1 MRVLIL
7 SPTPPPRGV
16 LRSLASL
23 GVEPIVARANV
34 EGETDGLVHYLRVSC
49 RGDADKPMD
58 LRWSRRGLR
67 AVVRD
72 VRPQLLHVVGDPWT
86 PTAEAGAAAA
96 RDLKIPYVLVA
107 TSSVGG
113 PRGLTSRWQSD
124 RVRTGAAALAGSVRS
139 ALDHL
144 LGDASTLKPTAV
156 LPSGGLT
163 IPATWAPRPDPN
175 PVVFA
180 SVGRLV
186 PERGL
191 DLLLDALSECF
202 GEWRLRVAGTG
213 PVHEAL
219 EQQAQRLGLSARIE
233 WLGAMPRADL
243 PAFWREV
250 DVLVAPSR
258 STLDWVEPT
267 GAVVM
272 QAMAHGVAPV
282 VSRCGAL
289 PDVVGESGLV
299 VDEGDGPALT
309 RAIQG
314 LLGEPSRCRIIGT
327 AARQRVL
334 EQQGDGPVAERMLLL
349 WKRAL
354 EAPAYTP

>member
-1 MRVLIL
+1 M
-7 SPTPPPRGV
+7 T
-16 LRSLASL
+16 SL
-23 GVEPIVARANV
+23 GVEPIVARANG
-34 EGETDGLVHYLRVSC
+34 EGETDGLIQYLRVSS

-72 VRPQLLHVVGDPWT
+72 VRPQLLHMVADPWT
-86 PTAEAGAAAA
+86 PTAAAGAAAA

-107 TSSVGG
+107 TSSLGG
-113 PRGLTSRWQSD
+113 PRGMTSKWQAD
-124 RVRTGAAALAGSVRS
+124 RVRDGAAALAGTVRP

-144 LGDASTLKPTAV
+144 LAGSATPKPTAV

-163 IPATWAPRPDPN
+163 IPAPWHQRPEPN
-175 PVVFA
+175 PVIFA

-186 PERGL
+186 PERGV
-191 DLLLDALSECF
+191 DLLLDALSESY

-213 PVHEAL
+213 PMHEAL

-233 WLGAMPRADL
+233 WLGAMPRDQL
-243 PAFWREV
+243 PALWQQV

-258 STLDWVEPT
+258 STPEWVEPT
-267 GAVVM
+267 GAVVL

-289 PDVVGESGLV
+289 PDVVGDGGLV
-299 VDEGDGPALT
+299 VDEGDIAALA

-314 LLGEPSRCRIIGT
+314 LVAEPTRCRVIGS

-349 WKRAL
+349 WRRAL
-354 EAPAYTP
+354 EGR

>member
-1 MRVLIL
+1 MQYIRV
-7 SPTPPPRGV
+7 
-16 LRSLASL
+16 AS
-23 GVEPIVARANV
+23 
-34 EGETDGLVHYLRVSC
+34 
-49 RGDADKPMD
+49 RGDGSNPAD

-96 RDLKIPYVLVA
+96 RDLKIPYVLVG

-124 RVRTGAAALAGSVRS
+124 RIRGGAAALAGTVRP
-139 ALDHL
+139 ALEHL
-144 LGDASTLKPTAV
+144 LGGASTPRPNAV
-156 LPSGGLT
+156 LPVGGLA
-163 IPATWAPRPDPN
+163 IPAAPGTRPDPD

-186 PERGL
+186 PERGI
-191 DLLLDALSECF
+191 DLLLDALSDSF
-202 GEWRLRVAGTG
+202 GDWRLRIAGTG
-213 PVHEAL
+213 PAHEEL
-219 EQQAQRLGLSARIE
+219 EQQAQRLGLSSRIE
-233 WLGAMPRADL
+233 WLGAMPRSDL

-250 DVLVAPSR
+250 DVVVAPSR
-258 STLDWVEPT
+258 STPEWVEPT
-267 GAVVM
+267 GAVVL
-272 QAMAHGVAPV
+272 QAMAHAVAPV

-289 PDVVGESGLV
+289 PDVVGEAGLV
-299 VDEGDGPALT
+299 VDENESAALS

-314 LLGEPSRCRIIGT
+314 LLADPPRIRAIGN

-334 EQQGDGPVAERMLLL
+334 EQQGDGPVAERMVLL

-354 EAPAYTP
+354 EGPAYTP

>member
-7 SPTPPPRGV
+7 SPTPPARGV
-16 LRSLASL
+16 LRSLTSL
-23 GVEPIVARANV
+23 GVEPIVARANG
-34 EGETDGLVHYLRVSC
+34 EGETDGLVQYLRVSS
-49 RGDADKPMD
+49 RGDAEKPMD

-96 RDLKIPYVLVA
+96 RDLKIPYVLVG
-107 TSSVGG
+107 TSSLGG
-113 PRGLTSRWQSD
+113 PRGVTARWQAD
-124 RVRTGAAALAGSVRS
+124 RVRNGAAALAGTVRP

-144 LGDASTLKPTAV
+144 LGGAATPKPTAV
-156 LPSGGLT
+156 LPAGGLA
-163 IPATWAPRPDPN
+163 IPAPWTQRPEPN

-186 PERGL
+186 PERGV
-191 DLLLDALSECF
+191 DLLLDALSESH

-213 PVHEAL
+213 PVHETL

-233 WLGAMPRADL
+233 WLGAMPRDRL
-243 PAFWREV
+243 PAFWQDV

-258 STLDWVEPT
+258 STPEWVEPT
-267 GAVVM
+267 GAVVL

-289 PDVVGESGLV
+289 PDVVGEGGLV
-299 VDEGDGPALT
+299 VDDGDVAALT
-309 RAIQG
+309 RAVQG
-314 LLGEPSRCRIIGT
+314 LVAEPSRCRVIGN

-349 WKRAL
+349 WRRVL
-354 EAPAYTP
+354 EKQP